1 MGQYMTD
8 YYAQEPVRQQQ
19 GRPPVRRKKK
29 KKKQSKTLVFS
40 LVIMFLLAGAVGV
53 YSLIFNKTQSTVSM
67 TETPISAAATY
78 WNTGDGILY
87 QTDGQIH
94 FYHLTDQKKNY
105 TYGTAA
111 SDIRMAGSSEMTAV
125 YNDMSMQIIG
135 KKSPVEF
142 TGRVLALECG
152 DGYVAVLQTDEAG
165 AQTVIVL
172 TEDGVEVDQK
182 RAEDDQ
188 YIVDFG
194 FYKTTS
200 EMLWIET
207 LSINAGTPT
216 TTITTYDIEKKTT
229 SGVMQIQSQLV
240 DRVYFTQNSIF
251 VVGTNQII
259 RYTHDNKEIYRTT
272 VYGYQVIDYT
282 LADTPTLL
290 MTPRG
295 GDMHSVKMLTLS
307 EGTEPALTETYLQLP
322 TEGVAAYMMNGTLVV
337 ASREKVYT
345 YTLKGKL
352 SREASFEQPVDDAV
366 KLTERVLMLSS
377 NGIYYLATMN

>member
-1 MGQYMTD
+1 MAD
-8 YYAQEPVRQQQ
+8 YYAEPQRQPRQ
-19 GRPPVRRKKK
+19 GGAVKRKKK
-29 KKKQSKTLVFS
+29 KKRQSKTLVFS
-40 LVIMFLLAGAVGV
+40 LVIMFLVGGAVGV
-53 YSLIFNKTQSTVSM
+53 YTLIFNKTQSTVSM
-67 TETPISAAATY
+67 AETPIATSSTY

-111 SDIRMAGSSEMTAV
+111 SDIRMAGSSKMTAV
-125 YNDMSMQIIG
+125 YNDFSMQIIG
-135 KKSPVEF
+135 RKQPVEF
-142 TGRVLALECG
+142 SGTVLALECG
-152 DGYVAVLQTDEAG
+152 MSHVAVLQKDAEG
-165 AQTVIVL
+165 ADAVIVL
-172 TEDGVEVDQK
+172 TEDGKEIDQK
-182 RAEDDQ
+182 RADADQ

-194 FYKTTS
+194 FYTTTS

-216 TTITTYDIEKKTT
+216 TTITTYDVEKKTT

-240 DRVYFTQNSIF
+240 DRLYFTKDSIF

-272 VYGYQVIDYT
+272 VYGYRVIDYT
-282 LADTPTLL
+282 LADTPTFL

-295 GDMHSVKMLTLS
+295 GDMHSVKMLTLA
-307 EGTEPALTETYLQLP
+307 EDTEPDLTETYLQLP

-337 ASREKVYT
+337 VSREKVYT

-352 SREASFEQPVDDAV
+352 SKEASFEQPVDDAA

-377 NGIYYLATMN
+377 NGIYYLTTM